1 MSRVLAR
8 PLDTRT
14 IALSVAGVLALGT
27 GVLTFNY
34 LASVGHANAPVA
46 QRSVLIAAKAIPARA
61 TVTAD
66 MLTTAQRPSSAVDPD
81 AFVVPAS
88 AIGGVAAN
96 DIPAGS
102 QLTASKLLR
111 AVSSTFPSRVGR
123 GMRAVAIPVDRVKN
137 VSNLVK
143 PGDRVDVIAVT
154 TSRTD
159 QAPKAMTIIRGAKVL
174 SIGQTID
181 TTTTNSTATPAPE
194 SGPYGS
200 ATATLEVTP
209 KEADLLALA
218 DINATLRLALR
229 PPNESLRSQ
238 PVEKLTFPSGGSRP
252 VMPPMAPPQPQPQ
265 MMPRPVMP
273 PVQQPAVAKP
283 APGSPVAVID
293 GDKITNPGKGH

>member
-34 LASVGHANAPVA
+34 LGSVSHANAPVA
-46 QRSVLIAAKAIPARA
+46 QRTVLIAAKAIPARA

-66 MLTTAQRPSSAVDPD
+66 MLGTAQRPSSAVDPD
-81 AFVVPAS
+81 AYVVPAS
-88 AIGGVAAN
+88 AVGGIAAN

-111 AVSSTFPSRVGR
+111 AASSTFPARVGH

-154 TSRTD
+154 TPRND
-159 QAPKAMTIIRGAKVL
+159 QPPKAMTIIRAAKVL

-181 TTTTNSTATPAPE
+181 AATTTATPAPE
-194 SGPYGS
+194 TGQYGS

-209 KEADLLALA
+209 KQADLLALA
-218 DINATLRLALR
+218 DLNATLRLALR
-229 PPNESLRSQ
+229 PPNEPVRSQ
-238 PVEKLTFPSGGSRP
+238 PIEKLSFPAAQSRS
-252 VMPPMAPPQPQPQ
+252 VVPPAAPMQPQL
-265 MMPRPVMP
+265 MPRPAMP
-273 PVQQPAVAKP
+273 PVAPAAPAAKP
-283 APGSPVAVID
+283 APVSPVAVID

>member
-34 LASVGHANAPVA
+34 LSSVGHANAPVA
-46 QRSVLIAAKAIPARA
+46 QRTVLLASKAIPAHSI
-61 TVTAD
+61 VTAD
-66 MLTTAQRPSSAVDPD
+66 MLATAQRPSSAVDPD
-81 AFVVPAS
+81 AYVVPAS
-88 AIGGVAAN
+88 AVGGIAVN

-102 QLTASKLLR
+102 QLTASKLMR
-111 AVSSTFPSRVGR
+111 AASSTFPSRVGH
-123 GMRAVAIPVDRVKN
+123 GMRAVAIPVDRVKS

-154 TSRTD
+154 SPRTD
-159 QAPKAMTIIRGAKVL
+159 AAPKAMTIIRGAKVL

-181 TTTTNSTATPAPE
+181 ATTTATPAPE
-194 SGPYGS
+194 SSQYGS

-209 KEADLLALA
+209 AQADMLALA

-229 PPNESLRSQ
+229 PPNEALRSQ
-238 PVEKLTFPSGGSRP
+238 ATEKLVFPAGQARVPSGP
-252 VMPPMAPPQPQPQ
+252 APMQPQAA
-265 MMPRPVMP
+265 PRPAAP
-273 PVQQPAVAKP
+273 AQPVVKP
-283 APGSPVAVID
+283 APVSPVAVID
-293 GDKITNPGKGH
+293 GDKILNPGKAH

>member
-8 PLDTRT
+8 PLDTRA

-46 QRSVLIAAKAIPARA
+46 QRTVLLAAKAIPART

-66 MLTTAQRPSSAVDPD
+66 MLTSAQRPSNAVDPD

-88 AIGGVAAN
+88 AIGTVAAN

-111 AVSSTFPSRVGR
+111 ASAAGFPSRVGP
-123 GMRAVAIPVDRVKN
+123 GMRAVAIPVDRVKG
-137 VSNLVK
+137 VSNLIK

-154 TSRTD
+154 SPRTE
-159 QAPKAMTIIRGAKVL
+159 QLPKAMTIIRGAKVL
-174 SIGQTID
+174 SIGQTVD
-181 TTTTNSTATPAPE
+181 PTSTATPPPDT
-194 SGPYGS
+194 GQYGS

-209 KEADLLALA
+209 KQADLLALA

-229 PPNESLRSQ
+229 PPNENLRSQ
-238 PVEKLTFPSGGSRP
+238 PVEKLTFPAQNRAAAP
-252 VMPPMAPPQPQPQ
+252 AAPIAPPAAPPAA
-265 MMPRPVMP
+265 RPAAP
-273 PVQQPAVAKP
+273 AQAPVAAKP
-283 APGSPVAVID
+283 AVPVSPVAVID
-293 GDKITNPGKGH
+293 GDKITNPGKAH

>member
-46 QRSVLIAAKAIPARA
+46 QRTVLVASKAIPARA

-66 MLTTAQRPSSAVDPD
+66 MLTTTQRPASAIDPD
-81 AFVVPAS
+81 AFVAAS
-88 AIGGVAAN
+88 SAVGGIAAN

-111 AVSSTFPSRVGR
+111 AASAGFTARVGK
-123 GMRAVAIPVDRVKN
+123 GMRAVAIPVDRVKG
-137 VSNLVK
+137 VSNLIK

-154 TSRTD
+154 SSRTE

-181 TTTTNSTATPAPE
+181 PTATATPAPE
-194 SGPYGS
+194 PGGYNT
-200 ATATLEVTP
+200 ATATLEVNP
-209 KEADLLALA
+209 KQADLLALA

-229 PPNESLRSQ
+229 PPNESLRSE
-238 PVEKLTFPSGGSRP
+238 PVEKLSFPAAQARP
-252 VMPPMAPPQPQPQ
+252 VIPPAAAPMQPQ
-265 MMPRPVMP
+265 MMPRPVAP
-273 PVQQPAVAKP
+273 GPQPVIKP
-283 APGSPVAVID
+283 APVSPVAVID
-293 GDKITNPGKGH
+293 GDKILSPGTGH

>member
-46 QRSVLIAAKAIPARA
+46 QRTVLVAAKAIPARA

-88 AIGGVAAN
+88 AVGAVAAN
-96 DIPAGS
+96 DIPSGS

-111 AVSSTFPSRVGR
+111 AASAGFPARVGP
-123 GMRAVAIPVDRVKN
+123 GMRAVAIPVDRVKG
-137 VSNLVK
+137 VSNLIK

-154 TSRTD
+154 SPRTE

-174 SIGQTID
+174 SIGQTVD
-181 TTTTNSTATPAPE
+181 PTSTATPAPE
-194 SGPYGS
+194 SGQYGT
-200 ATATLEVTP
+200 ATATLEVSP
-209 KEADLLALA
+209 KQADLLALA

-238 PVEKLTFPSGGSRP
+238 PTEKLTFPAQTRP
-252 VMPPMAPPQPQPQ
+252 AMPAPAGPALAPQTA
-265 MMPRPVMP
+265 PRPAA
-273 PVQQPAVAKP
+273 PAAAPAAKP
-283 APGSPVAVID
+283 AVPVSPVAVID
-293 GDKITNPGKGH
+293 GDKITNPGAAH

>member
-46 QRSVLIAAKAIPARA
+46 QRTVLIAAKAIPAHA

-66 MLTTAQRPSSAVDPD
+66 MVNTMQRPSSAVDPD
-81 AFVVPAS
+81 AFVDPAS
-88 AIGGVAAN
+88 AVGGIAVN

-102 QLTASKLLR
+102 QLTASKLMR
-111 AVSSTFPSRVGR
+111 AASSTFPSRVGH
-123 GMRAVAIPVDRVKN
+123 GMRAVAIPIDRVKS

-154 TSRTD
+154 SPRTD
-159 QAPKAMTIIRGAKVL
+159 VAPKAMTIIRGAKVL

-181 TTTTNSTATPAPE
+181 PTTTATPAPE
-194 SGPYGS
+194 SSQYGS
-200 ATATLEVTP
+200 ATATLEVSP
-209 KEADLLALA
+209 AQADMLALA

-229 PPNESLRSQ
+229 PPDEALRSQ
-238 PVEKLTFPSGGSRP
+238 PAEKLTFPAS
-252 VMPPMAPPQPQPQ
+252 Q
-265 MMPRPVMP
+265 PRPVMP
-273 PVQQPAVAKP
+273 AGGAPMQPQSAPRPAAPAPQPVVKP
-283 APGSPVAVID
+283 APVSPVAVID
-293 GDKITNPGKGH
+293 GDKILNPGKAH

>member
-46 QRSVLIAAKAIPARA
+46 QRTVLIAAKAIPAHA

-66 MLTTAQRPSSAVDPD
+66 MVNTSQRPSSAVDPD

-88 AIGGVAAN
+88 AVGGIAVN

-102 QLTASKLLR
+102 QLTASKLMR
-111 AVSSTFPSRVGR
+111 AASSTFPSRVGH
-123 GMRAVAIPVDRVKN
+123 GMRAVAIPIDRVKS

-154 TSRTD
+154 SPRTD
-159 QAPKAMTIIRGAKVL
+159 AAPKAMTIIRGAKVL

-181 TTTTNSTATPAPE
+181 PTTTATPAPE
-194 SGPYGS
+194 SSSQYGS
-200 ATATLEVTP
+200 ATATLEVSP
-209 KEADLLALA
+209 AQADMLALA

-229 PPNESLRSQ
+229 PPDEALRSQ
-238 PVEKLTFPSGGSRP
+238 PTEKLTFPAGQARP
-252 VMPPMAPPQPQPQ
+252 VMPPAGAPVQPQLAPRPAAPPPQP
-265 MMPRPVMP
+265 V
-273 PVQQPAVAKP
+273 VKP
-283 APGSPVAVID
+283 APVSPVAVID
-293 GDKITNPGKGH
+293 GDKVLNPGKAH